1 MKRLIDLRGLK
12 CPIPVLR
19 LKKEL
24 NNETAGSLI
33 KVITTDPATIKDF
46 ETFCAKSGDQ
56 IVKKHKIF
64 DEFVFFIK
72 KIN

>member
-46 ETFCAKSGDQ
+46 ETFCGKSGDQ
-56 IVKKHKIF
+56 IVKKHKTF

-72 KIN
+72 KK